1 MQLRDD
7 LIEAEVDWREG
18 EYRRCFKTYQGVA
31 KRYEDQTDYCTASY
45 FHKRCLDVSLDFKYF
60 EGEAQAYQGLGF
72 CEEKVANKY
81 EAMARLETANDK
93 ATEGG
98 LEKIK
103 NEILRDLV
111 RVYQQ
116 IAKEYQ
122 SEGQYEMSLQFY
134 NKCVHV
140 SE

>member
-1 MQLRDD
+1 MVQLRDD

-18 EYRRCFKTYQGVA
+18 EYRRCFKTYQSVA
-31 KRYEDQTDYCTASY
+31 RRYEEQTDYQVASY

-98 LEKIK
+98 VEKVK

-111 RVYQQ
+111 RVY
-116 IAKEYQ
+116 
-122 SEGQYEMSLQFY
+122 
-134 NKCVHV
+134 
-140 SE
+140 

>member
-1 MQLRDD
+1 MVQLRDD

-18 EYRRCFKTYQGVA
+18 EYRRCFKTYQSVA
-31 KRYEDQTDYCTASY
+31 RRYEEQTDYQVASY

-72 CEEKVANKY
+72 CEEKVSNKY
-81 EAMARLETANDK
+81 EAMARLETANEK

-111 RVYQQ
+111 RVY
-116 IAKEYQ
+116 
-122 SEGQYEMSLQFY
+122 
-134 NKCVHV
+134 
-140 SE
+140 